1 MSQDNVVQLNA
12 FGPLYVEGDVEV
24 LDGEG
29 NVLRKESGVWLC
41 RCGNSKDKPFC
52 DSSHIAAGFPDDGVF
67 IAKGGEVPDGGGPL
81 RIVAVA
87 NGPLML
93 QGPVRIYGADGAAGF
108 GGKKCRLCRCGS
120 SLDKPFCDGSHRKIG
135 FTT

>member
-1 MSQDNVVQLNA
+1 MSQSNVVQLNA

-24 LDGEG
+24 LDPDG
-29 NVLRKESGVWLC
+29 NLLRKETGVWLC

-67 IAKGGEVPDGGGPL
+67 IAKEGEAPDGGGPL
-81 RIVAVA
+81 RIVAVP

-93 QGPVRIYGADGAAGF
+93 QGPVTIYGADGARGF
-108 GGKKCRLCRCGS
+108 GGDKCRLCRCGA
-120 SLDKPFCDGSHRKIG
+120 SLDKPFCDSSHRRIG

>member
-1 MSQDNVVQLNA
+1 VSQKNVVQLNA

-24 LDGEG
+24 LDAEG
-29 NVLRKESGVWLC
+29 NLLRKESGVWLC

-67 IAKGGEVPDGGGPL
+67 IAKGGEAPDGPL
-81 RIVAVA
+81 RIVALP
-87 NGPLML
+87 NGPLVL
-93 QGPVRIYGADGAAGF
+93 RGPVIIYGADGAAGF
-108 GGKKCRLCRCGS
+108 AGEKCRLCRCGG
-120 SLDKPFCDGSHRKIG
+120 SLDKPFCDSSHTKIG

>member
-1 MSQDNVVQLNA
+1 MSQSNVVQLNA

-24 LDGEG
+24 LDGDG

-67 IAKGGEVPDGGGPL
+67 IAKGGEAPDGGGAL
-81 RIVAVA
+81 RIVAVP

-93 QGPVRIYGADGAAGF
+93 QGPVTIYGADGAAGF
-108 GGKKCRLCRCGS
+108 GGDKCRLCRCGH
-120 SLDKPFCDGSHRKIG
+120 SLDKPFCDSSRRRIG

>member
-1 MSQDNVVQLNA
+1 MAQNVVQLNA
-12 FGPLYVEGDVEV
+12 YGPLYVEGDVEV
-24 LDGEG
+24 LDADG

-67 IAKGGEVPDGGGPL
+67 IAKGGEAPAAPAPL
-81 RIVAVA
+81 RIVAVP
-87 NGPLML
+87 NGPLIL
-93 QGPVRIYGADGAAGF
+93 QGPVTIYGADGALGFAGE
-108 GGKKCRLCRCGS
+108 KCRLCRCGS
-120 SLDKPFCDGSHRKIG
+120 SLDKPFCDSSHRKIG